1 MRASYKKIVNED
13 LREEAKK
20 ICAPALLV
28 YGDGDTVTPAD
39 EEGAVFAANISG
51 SHLKIIC
58 GGHFCFCENYTEFN
72 ELVSAFLK
80 GCGRER

>member
-28 YGDGDTVTPAD
+28 YGDCDTVTPAD

-51 SHLKIIC
+51 STLKIIR

-72 ELVSAFLK
+72 ELVSAFLN